1 MISETQQDQAALYAL
16 DLLGA
21 EETIAFEREL
31 SANAELQT
39 LVRELRDAAGS
50 VALSAPQ
57 GAQPSAGLK
66 DRVMQQIASESR
78 SSVRSNVITPPASA
92 FGTWIPWAIAAALAL
107 FCGLLAVDRVK
118 LQQRLAQERNA
129 SPVLVTLA
137 PMEAA
142 PAKAEVMVAWQP
154 DKQNGMI
161 KLKNLPAAAT
171 GKDYQL
177 WAVDAAHKDPVDA
190 GILRMT
196 GEGVAEIRFQPKDSA
211 RQVQAF
217 AISLERK
224 GGVPKAEGPMLF
236 VGKI

>member
-1 MISETQQDQAALYAL
+1 MISETQQDQASLYAL

-21 EETIAFEREL
+21 EETVAFEREL
-31 SANAELQT
+31 SANAELRT
-39 LVRELRDAAGS
+39 LVRELREAAGA

-57 GAQPSAGLK
+57 GAMPSAGLK
-66 DRVMQQIASESR
+66 TRVMQQIASEAR
-78 SSVRSNVITPPASA
+78 SSPSSNVITPRAGA
-92 FGTWIPWAIAAALAL
+92 FGNWIPWAIAAALAI
-107 FCGLLAVDRVK
+107 FCGVLAVDRFN
-118 LQQRLAQERNA
+118 LQKRLTEETNT
-129 SPVLVTLA
+129 SPVLVALA

-142 PAKAEVMVAWQP
+142 PANAEVMVAWQP

-171 GKDYQL
+171 DKDYQL

>member
-21 EETIAFEREL
+21 EETTAFEREL

-50 VALSAPQ
+50 VALTAPQ
-57 GAQPSAGLK
+57 NALPSAALK
-66 DRVMQQIASESR
+66 TRVMQQIAAESR
-78 SSVRSNVITPPASA
+78 DAAPANVITPPKSA
-92 FGTWIPWAIAAALAL
+92 FGGWIPWAIAAALAL
-107 FCGLLAVDRVK
+107 FCGVLAVDREK
-118 LQQRLAQERNA
+118 LRERLAEETHA
-129 SPVLVTLA
+129 TPVLVALA
-137 PMEAA
+137 PQEAA
-142 PAKAEVMVAWQP
+142 PPKAEAMVAWQP
-154 DKQNGMI
+154 DQQSGTI
-161 KLKNLPAAAT
+161 KIKNLPAAGP

-177 WAVDAAHKDPVDA
+177 WAVDAAHKNPVDA
-190 GILRMT
+190 GILHMT
-196 GEGVAEIRFQPKDSA
+196 GAGVAEIRFQPKDTA

-217 AISLERK
+217 AISLERE